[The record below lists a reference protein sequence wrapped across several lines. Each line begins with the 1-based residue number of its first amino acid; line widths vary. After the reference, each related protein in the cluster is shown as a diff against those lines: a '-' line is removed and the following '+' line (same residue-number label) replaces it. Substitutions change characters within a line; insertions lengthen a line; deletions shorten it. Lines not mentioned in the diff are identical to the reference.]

1 MELILVAE
9 DEGSIREITSSTLE
23 TYGYKV
29 LTAEDGAQAV
39 AEYAQN
45 KDKVEVILM
54 DMMMPVM
61 DGQASIRAVRKINPE
76 VKIIAVSGLAEKD
89 KIKNVADHANA
100 FLPKPYTAEKL
111 LKTIHEV
118 LSAK

>member
-1 MELILVAE
+1 MS
-9 DEGSIREITSSTLE
+9 SIREITSSTLK

-45 KDKVEVILM
+45 TDKIRVILM

-61 DGQASIRAVRKINPE
+61 DGRMSIRAVRKINPE
-76 VKIIAVSGLAEKD
+76 VKIIVVSGLAEKEKLRD
-89 KIKNVADHANA
+89 IANYTNT
-100 FLPKPYTAEKL
+100 FLPKPYTAKTL
-111 LKTIHEV
+111 LKNVHEV